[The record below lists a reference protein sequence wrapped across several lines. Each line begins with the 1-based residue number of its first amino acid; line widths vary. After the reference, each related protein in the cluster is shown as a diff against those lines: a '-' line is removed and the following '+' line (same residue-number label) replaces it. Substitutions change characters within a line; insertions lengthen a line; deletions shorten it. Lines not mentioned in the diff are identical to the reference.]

1 MREAPAWAG
10 PATCAICLTIRLY
23 RVAKISRT
31 WTEARDISPIFFHA
45 DDTKAAP
52 LLAKLLASD

>member
-1 MREAPAWAG
+1 
-10 PATCAICLTIRLY
+10 
-23 RVAKISRT
+23 VAKISRT